1 MDYIKSND
9 IKVFPA
15 AGRSADYPTGYLLT
29 EDNLNSTMR
38 SLYPRDFVIEY
49 ENSSSKKILRFV
61 IHGYYFEINNFED
74 LGDSLTNLWATI
86 YLKQSLENTQHTRLV
101 SKDNDSYL
109 DESVADGK
117 FKGVYFST
125 TNNATDITG
134 LDKFSLQILS
144 NGQISEKSKLR
155 FKTSEILN
163 NDTSDLI
170 NSKFTTGSLNT
181 TNIQNTNNISTNS
194 LTSSSITTSTISAS
208 SITTSS
214 ITTSTININTSANI
228 ETLTVSNNING
239 SSLSISNSINANNL
253 TISNNISSNTI
264 SNSHGITTGTLSVA
278 TSGTISSLTVTNDA
292 TISTLESTSYEL
304 EHGKIGD
311 MTLSG
316 SITGG
321 KLVNTDISGSYT
333 LSGTINSSDAIFSG
347 GNINSANLSNN
358 TISGGTLSGSI
369 TATNLTLSGGTLSR
383 STLSNPI
390 LKGDLDCTTSGAK
403 IKTSSIDSMTPSN
416 ILTNVTIS
424 TTASNRVLIIDL
436 LYTRGKD

>member
-15 AGRSADYPTGYLLT
+15 AGRSANYPTGYLLT
-29 EDNLNSTMR
+29 EDNLNSAMR
-38 SLYPRDFVIEY
+38 SLYPRDFVVQY
-49 ENSSSKKILRFV
+49 ENSDSKKILRFV
-61 IHGYYFEINNFED
+61 IHGYYFEINDFED
-74 LGDSLTNLWATI
+74 LGDNLTDLWATI
-86 YLKQSLENTQHTRLV
+86 YLKQSLEATQYTRLV
-101 SKDNDSYL
+101 SKDDGDNYL
-109 DESVADGK
+109 DENTDNGK

-125 TNNATDITG
+125 TNNSTDITG

-144 NGQISEKSKLR
+144 NGQIPEKSKLR

-163 NDTSDLI
+163 NETSDLI

-181 TNIQNTNNISTNS
+181 TNIENTNNISTNS
-194 LTSSSITTSTISAS
+194 LTSSSITTSTI
-208 SITTSS
+208 
-214 ITTSTININTSANI
+214 NINTSANI
-228 ETLTVSNNING
+228 NTLTVSNNISG
-239 SSLSISNSINANNL
+239 SSLSITNGINANNL

-264 SNSHGITTGTLSVA
+264 SNSHGITTGTLSVR

-292 TISTLESTSYEL
+292 TISILKSTSYEL
-304 EHGKIGD
+304 TDGKIGD

-333 LSGTINSSDAIFSG
+333 LSGTINSSDATFTG
-347 GNINSANLSNN
+347 GKINSASLSNN
-358 TISGGTLSGSI
+358 TISGGTLTGTI
-369 TATNLTLSGGTLSR
+369 TATNLTLSGGTLS
-383 STLSNPI
+383 NPI
-390 LKGDLDCTTSGAK
+390 LKGNLDCTTSGAK
-403 IKTSSIDSMTPSN
+403 IKTSATDFMTPSN

-424 TTASNRVLIIDL
+424 TTESNRVLTISL

>member
-15 AGRSADYPTGYLLT
+15 AGRSAEYPTGYLLT

-38 SLYPRDFVIEY
+38 SLYPRDFVVEY

-74 LGDSLTNLWATI
+74 LGDTLTNLWATI

-101 SKDNDSYL
+101 SKDNDNYL
-109 DESVADGK
+109 DESLTDGK

-144 NGQISEKSKLR
+144 NGQIPEKSKLR

-170 NSKFTTGSLNT
+170 NSKFTTISLNT

-208 SITTSS
+208 
-214 ITTSTININTSANI
+214 TININTSANI
-228 ETLTVSNNING
+228 GTLTASNIK
-239 SSLSISNSINANNL
+239 
-253 TISNNISSNTI
+253 
-264 SNSHGITTGTLSVA
+264 
-278 TSGTISSLTVTNDA
+278 
-292 TISTLESTSYEL
+292 STSYEL
-304 EHGKIGD
+304 EDGKIGD

-333 LSGTINSSDAIFSG
+333 LSGTINSSDATFNG
-347 GNINSANLSNN
+347 GNINSASLSGN
-358 TISGGTLSGSI
+358 TIIGGTLSGSV
-369 TATNLTLSGGTLSR
+369 TATNLTLSGGTLSN

-390 LKGDLDCTTSGAK
+390 LKGNLDCTTPGAK
-403 IKTSSIDSMTPSN
+403 IKTSSTESMTPSN

>member
-61 IHGYYFEINNFED
+61 IHGYYFEINDFED
-74 LGDSLTNLWATI
+74 LGDTLTDLWATI
-86 YLKQSLENTQHTRLV
+86 YLKQSLEATQYTRLA

-109 DESVADGK
+109 DESVVDGK

-125 TNNATDITG
+125 TNNAGDITG

-144 NGQISEKSKLR
+144 NGQIPEKSKLR

-163 NDTSDLI
+163 GDTSDLI

-181 TNIQNTNNISTNS
+181 TNIENTNNISTNS
-194 LTSSSITTSTISAS
+194 LTSSSITASTISAS
-208 SITTSS
+208 SITTS
-214 ITTSTININTSANI
+214 TININS
-228 ETLTVSNNING
+228 LTV
-239 SSLSISNSINANNL
+239 
-253 TISNNISSNTI
+253 
-264 SNSHGITTGTLSVA
+264 TGDA
-278 TSGTISSLTVTNDA
+278 TISSLK
-292 TISTLESTSYEL
+292 STSYEL
-304 EHGKIGD
+304 EDGKIGD

-333 LSGTINSSDAIFSG
+333 LSGTINSSDATFTG
-347 GNINSANLSNN
+347 GKINSANLSNN
-358 TISGGTLSGSI
+358 TISGGTLTGSI
-369 TATNLTLSGGTLSR
+369 TATNLTLNGGTL
-383 STLSNPI
+383 LNPI
-390 LKGDLDCTTSGAK
+390 FKGNLDCTTRGVK
-403 IKTSSIDSMTPSN
+403 IKTSSTDSITPSN
-416 ILTNVTIS
+416 ILTNVIIS

>member
-1 MDYIKSND
+1 MDYIKSTD

-15 AGRSADYPTGYLLT
+15 AGRSAEYPTGYLLT

-74 LGDSLTNLWATI
+74 LGDTLTNLWATI

-101 SKDNDSYL
+101 SKDNDNYL
-109 DESVADGK
+109 DESLTDGK

-134 LDKFSLQILS
+134 LDKFSLQILY
-144 NGQISEKSKLR
+144 NGQIPEKSKLR

-163 NDTSDLI
+163 GDTSDLI
-170 NSKFTTGSLNT
+170 NSKFTTISLNT

-194 LTSSSITTSTISAS
+194 LTSSSITASTISAS
-208 SITTSS
+208 SITSSS

-228 ETLTVSNNING
+228 NTLTVSNNING
-239 SSLSISNSINANNL
+239 SSLSITNSINANNL
-253 TISNNISSNTI
+253 TISNNISSKTI
-264 SNSHGITTGTLSVA
+264 SNSGHITSSTLSV
-278 TSGTISSLTVTNDA
+278 TTNGTINSLTVTNDA
-292 TISTLESTSYEL
+292 TISTLKSTSYEL

-333 LSGTINSSDAIFSG
+333 LSGTINSSDATFTG
-347 GNINSANLSNN
+347 GNINSASLSNN
-358 TISGGTLSGSI
+358 TINGGTLTGSI
-369 TATNLTLSGGTLSR
+369 TATNLILKGG
-383 STLSNPI
+383 TLSNPI
-390 LKGDLDCTTSGAK
+390 LKGNLDCTTSGVK
-403 IKTSSIDSMTPSN
+403 IKTSSTDSMTPSN